1 MIFLIRLRSFI
12 SVFVFLV
19 MTVILSTLT
28 ILVTFLPRSER
39 IERKIIK
46 FWGRASCALFGVQ
59 VKVSG
64 LENWPRD
71 RGAVVLFNHT
81 SFFDIFVMSGY
92 LPDMR
97 FGAKQELFRIPF
109 FGAAMRRAGI
119 LPIDRAKRNKVY
131 QVYENST
138 DRLQAGEKIAL
149 APEGERTFY
158 PLEIQ
163 KFKTGPFLFAIRA
176 QSDVVPVVML
186 GPFDVMN
193 KKEYLPQKYKWG
205 STIHLRVMPTMSTKG
220 YTFEA
225 RSQLQEIVREKMQQQ
240 LESLIRE
247 SSSTRSI

>member
-1 MIFLIRLRSFI
+1 MNLLIRLRSFV
-12 SVFVFLV
+12 SVLIFLM
-19 MTVILSTLT
+19 MTVILSSLT
-28 ILVTFLPRSER
+28 VLVTFLPKSDRF
-39 IERKIIK
+39 ERKIIK

-109 FGAAMRRAGI
+109 FGAAMKRAGI
-119 LPIDRAKRNKVY
+119 LPIDRAKRNQVY

-138 DRLQAGEKIAL
+138 DRLASGEKIAL
-149 APEGERTFY
+149 APEGERTFFPY
-158 PLEIQ
+158 EIQ

-176 QSDVVPVVML
+176 QSDVIPVVML
-186 GPFDVMN
+186 GPFEVLN
-193 KKEYLPQKYKWG
+193 KKEYLPQKSKWG
-205 STIHLRVMPTMSTKG
+205 STIYLRVMPTMSTKG

-225 RSQLQEIVREKMQQQ
+225 RSKLQEIVREKMQIQ
-240 LESLIRE
+240 LDTLVKEL
-247 SSSTRSI
+247 SSTHLI